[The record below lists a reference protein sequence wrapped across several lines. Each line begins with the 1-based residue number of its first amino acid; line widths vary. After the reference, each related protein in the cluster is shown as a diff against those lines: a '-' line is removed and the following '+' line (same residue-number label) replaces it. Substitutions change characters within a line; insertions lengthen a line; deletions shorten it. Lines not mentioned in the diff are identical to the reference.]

1 MTPTDDDRDMRQHA
15 DDLLRILAE
24 WFGIDPESGR
34 INVRAWQAGAH
45 SAYSTGHEL
54 LSMDPTGFSTV
65 LQVGSFLEQE
75 VRDTKVP
82 LTEYLQ
88 PTGALDVLAGRARA
102 IAAIMAEPDVLLQ
115 HNEFNRQIAAA
126 AAHYAPARAGELAT
140 YLAKPD
146 VAVALRVASQL
157 SVRDALHVV
166 QLRDGEPGGV
176 APKLLTHL
184 YVCHSASDLV
194 RALPALPSSIG
205 MVMFITGTSDYQL
218 HFGIFV
224 VDGERIFLYRDKP
237 DAVHPLQ
244 GEMRRRPE
252 RQLAERIGKNIFPY
266 ELAGIE
272 WCDGEAR
279 FKRTTSDAK
288 DLVTSSF
295 TSPNLYPLVPL
306 SDLDADCLIWAAL
319 VFDLIKTRVFLQRMQ
334 CDRLSYVGR
343 ATRVTGAPSLAAP
356 AATTATGLPVPM
368 DMRPV
373 QHQLRLADLTAPDAK
388 ALGNASGRHDWLINL
403 FEPDLVEDL
412 LDLAPHYGFLP
423 SLPAPTDPSAHD
435 VIPMRVGQHHVI
447 RTGNAILLSPE
458 PQHDFLGRYPRAR
471 SLRVQNPDAI
481 GTLEQLAADRHFIAR
496 YNQAVQTDVLL
507 RERFEAT
514 QHQINHQLLTRAN
527 ELLPGWLERLR
538 HDDCWLLPRYL
549 PMRDVCP
556 DLHFPRGL
564 VVQRR
569 PCIRQELVSTLTT
582 PARDGYRSVRRERKY
597 SDLLTGTGTLGNI
610 AVGRDLDDTPHYH
623 GQRGNMRCVINRSK
637 ATYVVGWTVNNWQAL
652 AELLDWSPDLMP
664 PLLRG
669 WQTADEYIGNQILDR
684 VDPADWVIKHPID
697 LPIRFT
703 VLLSRKAYR
712 ALTGRH
718 DLPATPT
725 PTIGGAGQP
734 LQVLRGGTPRVMREL
749 KRRGYSATLSTTE
762 RAS

>member
-1 MTPTDDDRDMRQHA
+1 
-15 DDLLRILAE
+15 
-24 WFGIDPESGR
+24 
-34 INVRAWQAGAH
+34 
-45 SAYSTGHEL
+45 
-54 LSMDPTGFSTV
+54 
-65 LQVGSFLEQE
+65 
-75 VRDTKVP
+75 
-82 LTEYLQ
+82 
-88 PTGALDVLAGRARA
+88 
-102 IAAIMAEPDVLLQ
+102 
-115 HNEFNRQIAAA
+115 
-126 AAHYAPARAGELAT
+126 
-140 YLAKPD
+140 
-146 VAVALRVASQL
+146 
-157 SVRDALHVV
+157 
-166 QLRDGEPGGV
+166 
-176 APKLLTHL
+176 
-184 YVCHSASDLV
+184 
-194 RALPALPSSIG
+194 
-205 MVMFITGTSDYQL
+205 
-218 HFGIFV
+218 
-224 VDGERIFLYRDKP
+224 
-237 DAVHPLQ
+237 
-244 GEMRRRPE
+244 
-252 RQLAERIGKNIFPY
+252 
-266 ELAGIE
+266 
-272 WCDGEAR
+272 
-279 FKRTTSDAK
+279 
-288 DLVTSSF
+288 
-295 TSPNLYPLVPL
+295 
-306 SDLDADCLIWAAL
+306 
-319 VFDLIKTRVFLQRMQ
+319 
-334 CDRLSYVGR
+334 
-343 ATRVTGAPSLAAP
+343 
-356 AATTATGLPVPM
+356 M